1 MWLKVFAS
9 FNKTTNMWVL
19 KKLNDYL
26 IFVNLI
32 KTKKMQC
39 VVCHNEQEEDGNN
52 STCTWK
58 GLPVYDK

>member
-1 MWLKVFAS
+1 
-9 FNKTTNMWVL
+9 MWVF
-19 KKLNDYL
+19 KNLNDYF